1 MKEIDGVIYNVKEL
15 QKYSFDEFRKLF
27 PNYTDDKA
35 KNIYF
40 IVTGIKINEII
51 KEKKVKSEKKITE
64 IKVEEE

>member
-1 MKEIDGVIYNVKEL
+1 MKKLDGVVYNDEEIK
-15 QKYSFDEFRKLF
+15 KISFDEFRKLF

-40 IVTGIKINEII
+40 IVTGIKIDEII

-64 IKVEEE
+64 IKVEE